1 MAGRERRFP
10 PRSAPVVTGP
20 ALSPLQARG
29 RRRTGRA
36 VRRRD
41 CGRDPQQRG
50 DGLWRPP
57 SPSCR
62 GWAGGGV
69 SATGGSVHAGTCS
82 PGGGIPAFRKRDGP
96 LALLVSAAA
105 AGDNGRLSGA
115 RGITAGGSSESSTRE
130 GRKGGTSVPQPPG
143 GEPPVSGDSAGCSPG
158 GSGVLMRAPR
168 GERALEESLERYQR
182 RLRER
187 ASESISQLKHSLA
200 KGDDGTGCDQSSVD
214 EGSDNTD
221 RASDACGNAATQELQ
236 QSHAVNQLKILLRHQ
251 ERMESEESPSRR
263 KNSFHNPPEAVPADL
278 PALSDLVPVINDQ
291 SQYINHLEAEVKFY
305 KEELCGVKDREQTVL
320 LENEELHQK
329 LKFLTAEYMLRE
341 QTLLDASANTQNSRP
356 VGGKDCSK
364 HQPVTSSPAHNK
376 DQAFLTAASEDKT
389 KWPEELENLK
399 LLYQEKVNILDAQIQ
414 SLRKDLS
421 ESQKTCKDLEGRLKH
436 QKSLL
441 AARNSSHVG
450 GLCLSCAQH
459 EAVLAQTHCN
469 VHVQTIERLSRERDD
484 LMDALVS
491 VRQSVKEMQQRE
503 SNACKQVEHAV
514 QMAEEANFE
523 KTKALVYC
531 EQLKSEMERQKNYLE
546 KELAAQLNKRADE
559 KEALRQEMKKER
571 EDLAAMVTALS
582 KDVAVL
588 EAQVER
594 ITREK
599 NSLVSQLEESQC
611 QLTSHE
617 MEMNKVC
624 GEMRYQLNQT
634 KMKKDEAE
642 KELREYR
649 TKTIRELEIK
659 DQQIEKLGL
668 ELNGNKQR
676 LEEAQQDVTEA
687 REECLKLTELLSK
700 SEHQLHLTRLEKES
714 IQHSLS
720 NEAKARALQAQQRE
734 QELTQKMQQ
743 MEAQHEK
750 TEELDSLLTSQN
762 TFIAKLKEECFVLA
776 EKLEQMSEKYRSEVN
791 QLSQEKEYLHSRLE
805 KMQKRND
812 ELDQQCIQHGRMHER
827 MKSRLQQLDKHCQA
841 TAQQLVELLNKQNQ
855 LFKEKHLLT
864 EEVQFLRTQGKNGM
878 QISNRTQME

>member
-1 MAGRERRFP
+1 
-10 PRSAPVVTGP
+10 
-20 ALSPLQARG
+20 
-29 RRRTGRA
+29 
-36 VRRRD
+36 
-41 CGRDPQQRG
+41 
-50 DGLWRPP
+50 
-57 SPSCR
+57 
-62 GWAGGGV
+62 
-69 SATGGSVHAGTCS
+69 
-82 PGGGIPAFRKRDGP
+82 
-96 LALLVSAAA
+96 
-105 AGDNGRLSGA
+105 
-115 RGITAGGSSESSTRE
+115 
-130 GRKGGTSVPQPPG
+130 
-143 GEPPVSGDSAGCSPG
+143 
-158 GSGVLMRAPR
+158 MRAPR

-187 ASESISQLKHSLA
+187 AIESISQLKHALA
-200 KGDDGTGCDQSSVD
+200 KGEDGIGFDQSAVD
-214 EGSDNTD
+214 EGSDKD
-221 RASDACGNAATQELQ
+221 DCGNAASQELQ
-236 QSHAVNQLKILLRHQ
+236 HSHAVNQLKMLLQRQ

-263 KNSFHNPPEAVPADL
+263 KKSLHKPTEAVPGDL

-305 KEELCGVKDREQTVL
+305 KDELCGMKDREQAVL

-329 LKFLTAEYMLRE
+329 LKFLTAEYTLRE
-341 QTLLDASANTQNSRP
+341 QTLLDVSANTQNSWP
-356 VGGKDCSK
+356 VGGKDCST
-364 HQPVTSSPAHNK
+364 HQPVTSSAAHNK
-376 DQAFLTAASEDKT
+376 DQAFVTAASGDKA
-389 KWPEELENLK
+389 KWPVGLENLK
-399 LLYQEKVNILDAQIQ
+399 LLYQEKVSILDAQIQ

-421 ESQKTCKDLEGRLKH
+421 ESQKTCKDLEERLQH
-436 QKSLL
+436 QKSLV
-441 AARNSSHVG
+441 AARNSTQVG
-450 GLCLSCAQH
+450 GLCLNCAQH
-459 EAVLAQTHCN
+459 EAILAQTHCN
-469 VHVQTIERLSRERDD
+469 VHVQTIERLTRERDD
-484 LMDALVS
+484 LMEALVS
-491 VRQSVKEMQQRE
+491 VRQSMKEMQQRE
-503 SNACKQVEHAV
+503 SNACRQVEHAV

-523 KTKALVYC
+523 KTKALVHC
-531 EQLKSEMERQKNYLE
+531 DQLKSEMERQKNYLE

-559 KEALRQEMKKER
+559 KEALQEEMKKER
-571 EDLAAMVTALS
+571 EDLTAMVTALS

-599 NSLVSQLEESQC
+599 NSLVNQLEESQH
-611 QLTSHE
+611 QLASHE

-659 DQQIEKLGL
+659 DQKIEKLGL

-676 LEEAQQDVTEA
+676 LEQAQKDVTGA

-714 IQHSLS
+714 IQHSIS

-750 TEELDSLLTSQN
+750 TVEELDSLLTSQN
-762 TFIAKLKEECFVLA
+762 TFIAKLKEECCMLA
-776 EKLEQMSEKYRSEVN
+776 RKWEQMSEKYRSEVN
-791 QLSQEKEYLHSRLE
+791 QLSQEKEYLHGRLE

-864 EEVQFLRTQGKNGM
+864 EEVQFLRTQEKKRDADLKQDTDGIK
-878 QISNRTQME
+878 

>member
-1 MAGRERRFP
+1 MRP
-10 PRSAPVVTGP
+10 PR
-20 ALSPLQARG
+20 
-29 RRRTGRA
+29 
-36 VRRRD
+36 
-41 CGRDPQQRG
+41 
-50 DGLWRPP
+50 
-57 SPSCR
+57 
-62 GWAGGGV
+62 GV
-69 SATGGSVHAGTCS
+69 
-82 PGGGIPAFRKRDGP
+82 
-96 LALLVSAAA
+96 
-105 AGDNGRLSGA
+105 
-115 RGITAGGSSESSTRE
+115 
-130 GRKGGTSVPQPPG
+130 
-143 GEPPVSGDSAGCSPG
+143 
-158 GSGVLMRAPR
+158 
-168 GERALEESLERYQR
+168 RALEESLERYQR

-187 ASESISQLKHSLA
+187 ASESISQLKHVMTR
-200 KGDDGTGCDQSSVD
+200 GDDGTGFDQSSVD
-214 EGSDNTD
+214 EGSDNAD
-221 RASDACGNAATQELQ
+221 RASDDCGNAASQELQ
-236 QSHAVNQLKILLRHQ
+236 HSQAVNQLKILLQYQ

-263 KNSFHNPPEAVPADL
+263 KKSFHKPPEAADL
-278 PALSDLVPVINDQ
+278 PALSDLVPIINDQ

-305 KEELCGVKDREQTVL
+305 KEELCGVKDREQAVL
-320 LENEELHQK
+320 LENVELHQK
-329 LKFLTAEYMLRE
+329 LKFFTA
-341 QTLLDASANTQNSRP
+341 ANTQNSWP
-356 VGGKDCSK
+356 VGGKDCST
-364 HQPVTSSPAHNK
+364 HQPVTSSTAHNK
-376 DQAFLTAASEDKT
+376 DQAFVTAASGDKA
-389 KWPEELENLK
+389 KWPVELENLK

-421 ESQKTCKDLEGRLKH
+421 ESQKTCEDLEGRLKH
-436 QKSLL
+436 QKSLFSV
-441 AARNSSHVG
+441 RNCSQVG
-450 GLCLSCAQH
+450 GLCLNCAQH

-469 VHVQTIERLSRERDD
+469 VHVQTIERLTRERDD

-491 VRQSVKEMQQRE
+491 VRQSMKEMQQRE

-523 KTKALVYC
+523 KTKALVHC

-546 KELAAQLNKRADE
+546 KELAAQANKKADE
-559 KEALRQEMKKER
+559 KEALRREMKKER

-611 QLTSHE
+611 QLASHE

-659 DQQIEKLGL
+659 DQKIEKLGL
-668 ELNGNKQR
+668 ELNGNKQQ
-676 LEEAQQDVTEA
+676 LEQAQQDVTGA

-714 IQHSLS
+714 IQHSIS

-750 TEELDSLLTSQN
+750 TVEELDSLLASQN

-776 EKLEQMSEKYRSEVN
+776 RKLEQMSEKYRSEVN
-791 QLSQEKEYLHSRLE
+791 QLSQEKEYLHGRLE

-827 MKSRLQQLDKHCQA
+827 MKSRLQQLDKHCQV

-864 EEVQFLRTQGKNGM
+864 EEVQFLRTQEKKWDADLKQDTDGM
-878 QISNRTQME
+878 K